1 MNEQTIN
8 ETDFELMDDLPLSE
22 RIEWSHFQTE
32 LVSIN
37 KSAHDRGDW
46 FAA

>member
-8 ETDFELMDDLPLSE
+8 ETDYEFMDDLPLSE
-22 RIEWSHFQTE
+22 HIEWSHFQAE
-32 LVSIN
+32 LVN
-37 KSAHDRGDW
+37 FKNSAHEHGDW